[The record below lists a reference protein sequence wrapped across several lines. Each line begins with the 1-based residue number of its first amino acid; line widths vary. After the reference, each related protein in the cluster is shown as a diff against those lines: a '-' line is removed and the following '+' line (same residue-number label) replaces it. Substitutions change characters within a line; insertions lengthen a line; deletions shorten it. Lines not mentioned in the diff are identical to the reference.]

1 MIDPGLVSMVGFAIT
16 AGVTTFFS
24 PCAYPLLPGYVGFY
38 VNQTEGQGSSVS
50 GSVLRGLVAG
60 IGVLVTFTALFGA
73 AYWLGQ
79 NLLTN
84 ITILE
89 TAVGVALVAFGLLVV
104 FDLAPSLSVPLPKRR
119 SGLTGF
125 GIFGAGYA
133 LAAAGCVAPVFIG
146 VVSQSMTMD
155 PVPAMLVVGSYIGI
169 VVVLMVALTVATGVG
184 LVANAGWIAGHTK
197 TLERI
202 AGIVMILAGLGQ
214 IYLTHFVNTY

>member
-1 MIDPGLVSMVGFAIT
+1 MIDPALVSMVGFAIT

-24 PCAYPLLPGYVGFY
+24 PCSYPLLPGYVGFY

-119 SGLTGF
+119 SGLAGF

>member
-1 MIDPGLVSMVGFAIT
+1 MVVFAVT

-24 PCAYPLLPGYVGFY
+24 PCAYPLLPGYIGFY
-38 VNQTEGQGSSVS
+38 VNQTEGQGSSLG

-60 IGVLVTFTALFGA
+60 TGVLVTFMALFGA

-104 FDLAPSLSVPLPKRR
+104 FDLAPSLSVSLPKRR

-155 PVPAMLVVGSYIGI
+155 LVPAMLVVGSYIGI

>member
-1 MIDPGLVSMVGFAIT
+1 MVGFAIT

-24 PCAYPLLPGYVGFY
+24 PCSYPLLPGYVGFY

-119 SGLTGF
+119 SGLAGF